1 MLEAELDLEVE
12 SSEICIKYEDIV
24 LKKVTFVEVRVVK
37 VFGEINENN
46 MLEIEEVL
54 LNNMEKIELENEIF
68 DEELFKKCFEKEK
81 EFKNKDLK
89 VQEIFEKRNFLEL
102 YINECL
108 IYIEE
113 NLKFYF

>member
-1 MLEAELDLEVE
+1 MLEAELDLELE
-12 SSEICIKYEDIV
+12 SSDICIKYEDIV
-24 LKKVTFVEVRVVK
+24 LRSMTSFELKAVK

-68 DEELFKKCFEKEK
+68 NEAMFKKCFEKEK

-89 VQEIFEKRNFLEL
+89 VQDIFEKRNFLEI

-113 NLKFYF
+113 HLKFYF